1 MPRFRLSKVM
11 CMLAPVML
19 ASIPTLPVYAETNS
33 VVAVEHATTQNAYD
47 QILQNWKNHLTGIS
61 LDTTNNMANNAKQAL
76 LSNDTFD
83 FSEQKTAGAKIR
95 STVNTI
101 RDLAV
106 GYNKSGSQFYQ
117 NQDAKQLIV
126 SSLEKIH
133 SGGYQVGG
141 KEYGN
146 WWNWEIGVPKSL
158 NDVLILMGDEL
169 PNELKE
175 KLIAA
180 TTYFQPDPT
189 TSGANSEAAQY
200 STSKDKRT
208 STGGNRTDTSTVSL
222 ARGLLTRNDDEVQRA
237 IRAIYDVGE
246 LKSGIRDTNDAT
258 LNDGFYTDG
267 SFIQHSSVAYNGTYA
282 SVLIEGLGLFAYML
296 KDSPNFVFSDPKMD
310 NIYESILKGYSWLL
324 VNGGMN
330 DSVNGRAITRP
341 NSSDVTR
348 AKRFISDISLLIDS
362 APATYKPALQGLLKR
377 TLLEQHY
384 SLDDAP
390 NDTVRNILKNILDNP
405 NIKPTET
412 VGVKRFSFMDR
423 AVQKSPKGTVVI
435 AMHSNRTAA
444 YESMN
449 GENPQG
455 WYTGDGMTYIYD
467 NQSTD
472 SFTNYW
478 HNVDSYML
486 PGTTESTA
494 IRKDGSKQ
502 RRYLKDRSSKTF
514 VGGVDNGIKADGSQG
529 NATKAIIA
537 MDFTSY
543 NDKTTAKK
551 SWVMLGDVVL
561 ALGSNIASTDKGE
574 VLTTID
580 NRVINGKQTLSHV
593 GDTIYFTDPAT
604 QQTISYKILD
614 NQQPYTVIEKGKD
627 GSTEFAKIW
636 LNHGKKP
643 KEASYAYLI
652 MPGYSA
658 DEVNH
663 FDTNTIQILQQNVQ
677 QHAVKVGN
685 SLFVN
690 FFEAGE
696 VDGLAVNHPLS
707 VIKTE
712 ENGRLDV
719 YVADPT
725 LMLDD
730 EINLSVLGKYILQV
744 GNDVTATISGEKTEF
759 TFKLDDHQ
767 KYFSA
772 IEESQYKEDNSTS
785 TQPQP
790 TNADS
795 NNTETL
801 GSLDKPNTDNS
812 EQNPATETSSE
823 NAEDS
828 PTITPDKGV
837 DTSDNVVESNGNS
850 NDESSSTPTTQTTQA
865 EDSNRTVAIE
875 ETVESND
882 EEENLTNQTSSEQ
895 VAFSQDY
902 LDKYAKTLRNLT
914 DVDVSI
920 IDNFNYDHYFTAT
933 LSESNKQGLG
943 GRFQTGFNQSLNDH
957 TKVGAF
963 AEYRYNDIHQL
974 GIGANAKW
982 YDFSSFVRY
991 RHVFDSTVH
1000 ADYLD
1005 LYLGYN
1011 KTFTFNQF
1019 AIQPRIGVLG
1029 SYLLDSKLP
1038 DNGKLAHHFA
1048 VQTQLSSKFSYHIGG
1063 IALYLEPTWK
1073 VNLDEPYRLQLNGQ
1087 EYKLDRSRQE
1097 WIGKVGI
1104 AKNIGNYTF
1113 DFSVQTN
1120 NHQEHKMIATFNYQF

>member
-1 MPRFRLSKVM
+1 MPQFRLSKVM

-19 ASIPTLPVYAETNS
+19 AAIPTFPVQAVTNS
-33 VVAVEHATTQNAYD
+33 VLTVEQGKTQNAYD
-47 QILQNWKNHLTGIS
+47 QILQNWKTHLTGIS
-61 LDTTNNMANNAKQAL
+61 VDTTNNMASNAQQAL
-76 LSNDTFD
+76 LNNDTFD

-117 NQDAKQLIV
+117 NQETKQLII

-133 SGGYQVGG
+133 TGGYQVGG

-146 WWNWEIGVPKSL
+146 WWHWEIGIPKSL
-158 NDVLILMGDEL
+158 NDVLILMNDDI
-169 PNELKE
+169 PADLKE

-189 TSGANSEAAQY
+189 KSGANAEAAKY
-200 STSKDKRT
+200 STSKYERT

-222 ARGLLTRNDDEVQRA
+222 ARGLLTHNNEEVQQA
-237 IRAIYDVGE
+237 IQAIYDVGE
-246 LKSGIRDTNDAT
+246 LKNGIRDTDDAT
-258 LNDGFYTDG
+258 LNDGFYADG

-296 KDSPNFVFSDPKMD
+296 KDSPSFVFSDPKMD
-310 NIYESILKGYSWLL
+310 NIYESLLKGYSWLL

-330 DSVNGRAITRP
+330 DAVNGRAITRE
-341 NSSDVTR
+341 NSSDITR

-362 APATYKPALQGLLKR
+362 APEKYKPALQGLLKR

-384 SLDDAP
+384 SIEDAP
-390 NDTVRNILKNILDNP
+390 NNTVRNILKNILDNP

-412 VGVKRFSFMDR
+412 IGVKRFSFMDR
-423 AVQKSPKGTVVI
+423 AVQKSPKGTVII

-449 GENPQG
+449 GENLQG

-467 NQSTD
+467 NQGTD

-478 HNVDSYML
+478 HNVDTYML

-551 SWVMLGDVVL
+551 SWVLLGDMVL

-593 GDTIYFTDPAT
+593 GDTISFTDPAT

-614 NQQPYTVIEKGKD
+614 KQQPYTAIEKGKD

-636 LNHGKKP
+636 LNHGTKP

-652 MPGYSA
+652 MPGYRA
-658 DEVNH
+658 DEANH
-663 FDTNTIQILQQNVQ
+663 FDTNTIQILRQNAQ
-677 QHAVKVGN
+677 QHAVKSGN
-685 SLFVN
+685 SLFIN

-696 VDGLAVNHPLS
+696 VDGLSVNKPLS

-725 LMLDD
+725 STLND

-744 GNDVTATISGEKTEF
+744 GNDVTATILGEKTEF
-759 TFKLDDHQ
+759 TFKLDNHQ

-772 IEESQYKEDNSTS
+772 IEESQYKENNSVEPPKTETTSENSEDNPAVT
-785 TQPQP
+785 
-790 TNADS
+790 S
-795 NNTETL
+795 NN
-801 GSLDKPNTDNS
+801 NTDTLS
-812 EQNPATETSSE
+812 
-823 NAEDS
+823 
-828 PTITPDKGV
+828 
-837 DTSDNVVESNGNS
+837 DTSDNAVESNVDKDDKGS
-850 NDESSSTPTTQTTQA
+850 TTPTPTQI
-865 EDSNRTVAIE
+865 EDNNHTVTLE

-882 EEENLTNQTSSEQ
+882 EEENLTAQTSSEQ

-943 GRFQTGFNQSLNDH
+943 GKFQTGFNQSLNDH

-974 GIGANAKW
+974 GIGTNAKW
-982 YDFSSFVRY
+982 YDFSSFIRY

-1005 LYLGYN
+1005 LYLGYD
-1011 KTFTFNQF
+1011 KTFAISQF
-1019 AIQPRIGVLG
+1019 TIQPRVGVLG

-1038 DNGKLAHHFA
+1038 DDGKLAHHFA

-1087 EYKLDRSRQE
+1087 EYKLTRSKQE
-1097 WIGKVGI
+1097 WIGKLGI

-1120 NHQEHKMIATFNYQF
+1120 NHQERKMIATFNYQF

>member
-11 CMLAPVML
+11 CMLASVML
-19 ASIPTLPVYAETNS
+19 TSSLTLPVYAVANS
-33 VVAVEHATTQNAYD
+33 VMTIEHAKTQNAYD
-47 QILQNWKNHLTGIS
+47 QILQNWKIHLTSVS
-61 LDTTNNMANNAKQAL
+61 LDNTNNIANKAKQTL
-76 LSNDTFD
+76 LDSDTFD
-83 FSEQKTAGAKIR
+83 FSQPKTVGAKIR

-101 RDLAV
+101 RDLAI
-106 GYNKSGSQFYQ
+106 GYNKPGSQFYQ
-117 NQDAKQLIV
+117 NQEAKQLII

-133 SGGYQVGG
+133 EGGYKIGG

-146 WWNWEIGVPKSL
+146 WWHWEIGIPKSL
-158 NDVLILMGDEL
+158 NQVLILMSNDL
-169 PNELKE
+169 PDTLKNQ
-175 KLIAA
+175 LIDA
-180 TTYFQPDPT
+180 TLYFQPDPT
-189 TSGANSEAAQY
+189 TSGGNPEAAQY
-200 STSKDKRT
+200 STSPNTRI

-222 ARGLLTRNDDEVQRA
+222 VRGLLTHNEDEIQRA
-237 IRAIYDVGE
+237 IEAIYDVGE
-246 LKSGIRDTNDAT
+246 LKNSIRNTNDEIA
-258 LNDGFYTDG
+258 NDGFYTDG

-296 KDSPNFVFSDPKMD
+296 KDSPTFVFGDPKID

-324 VNGGMN
+324 INGGMN

-362 APATYKPALQGLLKR
+362 APATYKPELQGLLKR

-423 AVQKSPKGTVVI
+423 AVQKNPKGTVVI

-478 HNVDSYML
+478 HNVDPYML
-486 PGTTESTA
+486 PGTTESNAT
-494 IRKDGSKQ
+494 RKDGSNQ
-502 RRYLKDRSSKTF
+502 RRHLKDRSSKTF
-514 VGGVDNGIKADGSQG
+514 VGGVDNGIKEDGSQG

-537 MDFTSY
+537 MDFTSH

-561 ALGSNIASTDKGE
+561 ALGSNITSTDEGE
-574 VLTTID
+574 VFTTID
-580 NRVINGKQTLSHV
+580 NRVINGKQILSKI
-593 GDTIYFTDPAT
+593 GDTIYFSNPTT

-614 NQQPYTVIEKGKD
+614 GQQPHTSIEKGKD
-627 GSTEFAKIW
+627 GLTKFAKIW
-636 LNHGKKP
+636 LNHGKEP
-643 KEASYAYLI
+643 KDASYAYLI

-663 FDTNTIQILQQNVQ
+663 FDTNTIQILRQNAQ

-690 FFEAGE
+690 FFEPGE
-696 VDGLAVNHPLS
+696 VNGLAVNHPLS

-712 ENGRLDV
+712 SSGHLDI

-730 EINLSVLGKYILQV
+730 EINLSVLGKYILKV
-744 GNDVTATISGEKTEF
+744 GNDVTATILGEKTEF
-759 TFKLDDHQ
+759 TFKLDEHQ

-772 IEESQYKEDNSTS
+772 IEESQHKEDNSGE
-785 TQPQP
+785 
-790 TNADS
+790 N
-795 NNTETL
+795 L
-801 GSLDKPNTDNS
+801 
-812 EQNPATETSSE
+812 ATKTSSE

-828 PTITPDKGV
+828 PTVTPDKSV
-837 DTSDNVVESNGNS
+837 DTSDNAVESNGNN
-850 NDESSSTPTTQTTQA
+850 NDESSSTSTTQA
-865 EDSNRTVAIE
+865 TQAEGSNRTVAIE

-882 EEENLTNQTSSEQ
+882 EEENLTTQTSSEQ
-895 VAFSQDY
+895 EAFTQDY
-902 LDKYAKTLRNLT
+902 LDKYAKTLRNIT

-957 TKVGAF
+957 KKVGAF

-974 GIGANAKW
+974 GIGANTKW

-991 RHVFDSTVH
+991 RHVFDNAVH

-1005 LYLGYN
+1005 LYLGYD

-1019 AIQPRIGVLG
+1019 TIQPRIGVLG

-1048 VQTQLSSKFSYHIGG
+1048 IQTQLSSKFSYHIGG

-1073 VNLDEPYRLQLNGQ
+1073 VNLDDPYRLQLNGQ
-1087 EYKLDRSRQE
+1087 EHKLQRSKQE

-1120 NHQEHKMIATFNYQF
+1120 NRQERKMIATFNYQF